1 MKRFR
6 LAFGLSCLVLVALSP
21 VFADDASESS
31 QGVKLLQEAAERG
44 DTDAKSNLGFCYYS
58 GKGVEQDYSEAVK
71 WWRCWCFSTGGRR
84 NLAGCVQGNGFCRV
98 S

>member
-1 MKRFR
+1 
-6 LAFGLSCLVLVALSP
+6 

-71 WWRCWCFSTGGRR
+71 WWRKAVEQDDEEA
-84 NLAGCVQGNGFCRV
+84 NEELKKLEK
-98 S
+98 